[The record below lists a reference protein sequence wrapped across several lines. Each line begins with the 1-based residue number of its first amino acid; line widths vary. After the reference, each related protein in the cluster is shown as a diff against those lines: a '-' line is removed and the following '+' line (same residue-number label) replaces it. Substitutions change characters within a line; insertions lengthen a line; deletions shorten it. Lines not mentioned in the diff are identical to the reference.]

1 MRLHYRWLAI
11 LLITV
16 GGCASIPMRTA
27 TRTATQTECPGWT
40 RHAMANMIRAMDVCG
55 KCDRCRRS
63 SAVANMIRAM
73 DNE

>member
-11 LLITV
+11 LLIAV
-16 GGCASIPMRTA
+16 GGCASMRT
-27 TRTATQTECPGWT
+27 TTQTECPGWT

-55 KCDRCRRS
+55 KCDRCCRS